1 MKNECSLKTYPNRN
15 VHPMMIQKNKNVNL
29 ICAMEVYFLVL
40 FVCFLLKKVPTF
52 NHIWYSVYVDVHFLL
67 AFRHNI

>member
-1 MKNECSLKTYPNRN
+1 
-15 VHPMMIQKNKNVNL
+15 MMIQKNKNVNL